1 MASLIGGLL
10 IVCFMLVYY
19 RVAGLISVLGLVFN
33 MAFVLATISWLGG
46 TVTLPG
52 IAGLLLTVGM
62 AVDANII
69 INERIREEL
78 REGKTPRSAVASG
91 YDNAFS
97 AIIDANVTTFIAG
110 LVLWNF
116 GTGPIQNF
124 ATTLLI
130 GVVASVVSAIF
141 ITRIFFDM
149 LTARGPDK
157 LSI

>member
-1 MASLIGGLL
+1 M
-10 IVCFMLVYY
+10 
-19 RVAGLISVLGLVFN
+19 VA
-33 MAFVLATISWLGG
+33 

-52 IAGLLLTVGM
+52 LAGLLLTVGM

-69 INERIREEL
+69 IIERIREEL
-78 REGKTPRSAVASG
+78 RAGKTPRSAVDAG
-91 YDNAFS
+91 YSHAFS

-110 LVLWNF
+110 IVLWQF

-130 GVVASVVSAIF
+130 GTFSSVVSAVF

-149 LTARGPDK
+149 VVAKGPDS
-157 LSI
+157 LAV